1 MATGGIAIVTGGAG
15 GLGQAFV
22 ARLRHL
28 GYDVVAVDVEGTE
41 RRLDVTDPVACREL
55 ADELRP
61 AVWINNAGVRG
72 AGDLMSMDDERV
84 QGIVAVNLLGV
95 INGTRAAAG
104 SMLVTGGGEI
114 LNVGSLSG
122 WAPTPHLPV
131 YSAAKHGVRALSVA
145 ADGELRGRGVRVRCL
160 LPDGIRTPMVHIDD
174 PSHVMS
180 FTGKRLLEPDEVA
193 AAGVGL
199 LGSWRIV
206 ASVPPSRGL
215 GVRIL
220 GIAPSLGH
228 FVQGGVERRARRNQH
243 RAVAEHRGRPI
254 DG

>member
-1 MATGGIAIVTGGAG
+1 MTRGGVAIVTGGAG

-22 ARLRHL
+22 ARLRRL
-28 GYDVVAVDVEGTE
+28 GYDVVPVDLEGTE
-41 RRLDVTDPVACREL
+41 RCLDVTDPAACRGL

-72 AGDLMSMDDERV
+72 AGDLLSMDDARV
-84 QGIVAVNLLGV
+84 RRIIEVNLLGV
-95 INGTRAAAG
+95 VNGTRAAAA
-104 SMLVTGGGEI
+104 SMLATGGGEI
-114 LNVGSLSG
+114 VNVASLSG
-122 WAPTPHLPV
+122 WVPTPHLPV

-145 ADGELRGRGVRVRCL
+145 SDGELRSGGVRVRCL

-174 PSHVMS
+174 PGHVMS

-199 LGSWRIV
+199 LGSRRIV

-220 GIAPSLGH
+220 GIAPSLGPV
-228 FVQGGVERRARRNQH
+228 VQGRVERRARRNQR
-243 RAVAEHRGRPI
+243 RAVAELRARGI
-254 DG
+254 DD